1 MFKRSICSICGQSW
15 KPISR
20 KGGENIF
27 LERGERDVNSDLR
40 HSAFFIYIFPN
51 QEPGTPL
58 VESCELK
65 VLSNYSPIPSSFYT
79 ELN

>member
-1 MFKRSICSICGQSW
+1 MFKRSICGQSW

-40 HSAFFIYIFPN
+40 HSAFFYIYFSKSRARDTI
-51 QEPGTPL
+51 GGKL
-58 VESCELK
+58 
-65 VLSNYSPIPSSFYT
+65 
-79 ELN
+79 